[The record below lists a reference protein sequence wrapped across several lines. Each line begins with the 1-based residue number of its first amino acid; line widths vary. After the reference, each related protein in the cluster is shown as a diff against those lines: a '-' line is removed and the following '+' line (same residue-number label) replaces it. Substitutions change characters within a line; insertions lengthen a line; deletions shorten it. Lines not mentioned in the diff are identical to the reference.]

1 MTKKSKPSNT
11 TSIKSQNVKSLD
23 NLMLS
28 EDGTDSSGDEYF
40 EEDDEIDYEDNDEPI
55 SKDVVAT
62 AKPLSENKHILELK
76 ESLGKIYSNS
86 DCLHRE
92 K

>member
-76 ESLGKIYSNS
+76 ESLGKIYSIIGY
-86 DCLHRE
+86 L
-92 K
+92 

>member
-1 MTKKSKPSNT
+1 MTKKSKPSNIP
-11 TSIKSQNVKSLD
+11 SNKSQNVKSVD

-28 EDGTDSSGDEYF
+28 EDDTDSSGDEYF
-40 EEDDEIDYEDNDEPI
+40 EEDELDYEDNDEPI

-76 ESLGKIYSNS
+76 ESLGKIYSNKG
-86 DCLHRE
+86 CLQRQ
-92 K
+92 

>member
-1 MTKKSKPSNT
+1 MTKKSRPSNT
-11 TSIKSQNVKSLD
+11 PSNKSQNVKSID

-40 EEDDEIDYEDNDEPI
+40 EENDELDYEDNDEPI

-86 DCLHRE
+86 GCLQRE
-92 K
+92 

>member
-1 MTKKSKPSNT
+1 MKKKSKPSNIP
-11 TSIKSQNVKSLD
+11 SNKSENVKSVD

-28 EDGTDSSGDEYF
+28 EDDTDSSGDEYF
-40 EEDDEIDYEDNDEPI
+40 EEDELDYEDNDEPI
-55 SKDVVAT
+55 SKDVVTT

-86 DCLHRE
+86 GYL
-92 K
+92 

>member
-1 MTKKSKPSNT
+1 MTMKSKPSNT
-11 TSIKSQNVKSLD
+11 QSNKSQNVKSID

-28 EDGTDSSGDEYF
+28 EDDTDSSGDEYF
-40 EEDDEIDYEDNDEPI
+40 EEDELDYEDNDEPI
-55 SKDVVAT
+55 SKDVVTT

-86 DCLHRE
+86 GYL
-92 K
+92 

>member
-40 EEDDEIDYEDNDEPI
+40 EEDDELNYEDNDEPI
-55 SKDVVAT
+55 SKDVAT

-76 ESLGKIYSNS
+76 ESLGKIYSS
-86 DCLHRE
+86 SGYLQRE
-92 K
+92 

>member
-11 TSIKSQNVKSLD
+11 PSNKSQHVKSID

-28 EDGTDSSGDEYF
+28 EGGTDSSGDEYF
-40 EEDDEIDYEDNDEPI
+40 EEDDELDYEDNDEPV
-55 SKDVVAT
+55 SKKVVT
-62 AKPLSENKHILELK
+62 TPKPLSENKHILELK

-86 DCLHRE
+86 GYL
-92 K
+92 